1 MTWKRNSN
9 LLGFQQFTGLR
20 RNICGVSLIC
30 VDISGFFKDF
40 FIHSSSTN
48 LQEELDPLQKV
59 YKELAVLKGKWPGF
73 GRSYVQDVLV
83 V

>member
-1 MTWKRNSN
+1 M
-9 LLGFQQFTGLR
+9 GLWGLSDL
-20 RNICGVSLIC
+20 CGHF
-30 VDISGFFKDF
+30 GF

-59 YKELAVLKGKWPGF
+59 YKELTVLKGKWPGF
-73 GRSYVQDVLV
+73 GRSYVQRDVLV